1 MRGQRYAVGMVAVL
15 VAILLG
21 TVAPGWAADADHDGV
36 DDAVDACPDTEI
48 PEGVPPEAL
57 RPLHYALTDAD
68 ATFHTFRGQ
77 ESRFT
82 TADTAGC
89 SCTQIM
95 ALSGLG
101 HLAHKF
107 GCNHQVMKAFIAG
120 VQAATGA
127 VRREAGTLF
136 PGDGAGHG
144 AALSY
149 TNNGD
154 GTATDNN
161 TGLMWEVKERA
172 GGVHDV
178 GNTYSWSTCC
188 STAPTADGTL
198 FTEFLNALNNT
209 CNGAGVTDCTATG
222 NAACGPG
229 VCGLAGHRDWRI
241 PHIKEL
247 QSIVSY
253 RVGLRPTID
262 PTFPGLTAA
271 SDYWSSTEAS
281 FPTLAW
287 VVRFTTGFLETPGK
301 INDLAGRAV
310 RGGP

>member
-1 MRGQRYAVGMVAVL
+1 MFVASV
-15 VAILLG
+15 LG
-21 TVAPGWAADADHDGV
+21 TVGAVAPGWAADADNDGV
-36 DDAVDACPDTEI
+36 DDAVDACPDTKI
-48 PEGVPPEAL
+48 PERVPP
-57 RPLHYALTDAD
+57 
-68 ATFHTFRGQ
+68 GQ

-89 SCTQIM
+89 SCVQIM
-95 ALSGLG
+95 ALSGL
-101 HLAHKF
+101 AHKS
-107 GCNHQVMKAFIAG
+107 GCNQQVIKAFRAG
-120 VQAATGA
+120 VQAGA
-127 VRREAGTLF
+127 VASAIF

-161 TGLMWEVKERA
+161 TGLMWEVKDDLR
-172 GGVHDV
+172 GVHDV
-178 GNTYSWSTCC
+178 GNTYTWSICC
-188 STAPTADGTL
+188 GTDRLPPDGTL
-198 FTEFLNALNNT
+198 FSEFLNTLNNT
-209 CNGAGVTDCTATG
+209 CNGAGSIDCTAAG
-222 NAACGPG
+222 NAACGAAA
-229 VCGLAGHRDWRI
+229 CGLGGHRDWRI

-253 RVGLRPTID
+253 RGDLRSIDPTID

-271 SDYWSSTEAS
+271 SSYWSSTEGT

-287 VVRFTTGFLETPGK
+287 VVRFNTGGLDTPGK
-301 INDLAGRAV
+301 STAIGVRGRAV